1 MFLWG
6 TLLAPLPSSRLA
18 AKLGP
23 VRIFGTG
30 IFGAGAL
37 ALLVPFGAWFST
49 YHITVRFIQ
58 GFFTVSTSSLRRTK
72 SAHYNSYFT
81 RDNFWACVQKQ
92 KNKIQTDFGK
102 FKNKKERDN
111 RQKCKYILKIFL
123 KYFSLQQISYLES

>member
-49 YHITVRFIQ
+49 YHITIRFIQ
-58 GFFTVSTSSLRRTK
+58 GLFTVSNNYLRNTK
-72 SAHYNSYFT
+72 SAHNDSCST
-81 RDNFWACVQKQ
+81 RDTFWGCVQK
-92 KNKIQTDFGK
+92 
-102 FKNKKERDN
+102 
-111 RQKCKYILKIFL
+111 
-123 KYFSLQQISYLES
+123 